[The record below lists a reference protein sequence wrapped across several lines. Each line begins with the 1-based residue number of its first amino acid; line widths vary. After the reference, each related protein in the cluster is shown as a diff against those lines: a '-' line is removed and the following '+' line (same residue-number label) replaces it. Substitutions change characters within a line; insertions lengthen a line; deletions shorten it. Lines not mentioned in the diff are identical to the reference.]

1 MARNLIAVIGSVTAE
16 DYGPIR
22 LILHHAGIKP
32 KVVRIDLTDLC
43 VGPGKYS
50 TSIEGILEQLL
61 LEYKA
66 SGPHDNDWEEHSDP
80 DADSLIGDW
89 LRSKY
94 PAVEDD
100 GCALVFR
107 SSDFADPTS
116 SDDLFSGV
124 MEAWSLPQ
132 VDVDDR
138 PSRSELESLLR

>member
-1 MARNLIAVIGSVTAE
+1 MTRNLIAVIGSVTAKE
-16 DYGPIR
+16 IEPVR
-22 LILHHAGIKP
+22 LLLLRAGIKP

-43 VGPGKYS
+43 VGPGKYR

-61 LEYKA
+61 LEYQA

-80 DADSLIGDW
+80 DAGGLIGDW

-94 PAVEDD
+94 PGVEDD

-124 MEAWSLPQ
+124 TEAWSMPQ
-132 VDVDDR
+132 VDMDDR
-138 PSRSELESLLR
+138 PSRSELQSLLR

>member
-1 MARNLIAVIGSVTAE
+1 MTRNIIAVIGSVTAE

-22 LILHHAGIKP
+22 LILHRAGVKP

-43 VGPGKYS
+43 IGPGKYS

-61 LEYKA
+61 LEYKD
-66 SGPHDNDWEEHSDP
+66 SGPHDNDWEEHSEP
-80 DADSLIGDW
+80 NAAGLIGDW

-116 SDDLFSGV
+116 FDHLFSGV
-124 MEAWSLPQ
+124 MEAWSMPQ
-132 VDVDDR
+132 VDMDDR